1 MTSDCT
7 MFKNYFKIAIRNLFR
22 HKGYSCINISSLAL
36 GMACTLVILFWVQDE
51 LSYDRFHQNADAIY
65 RVNVEWKENSAKWA
79 KTPGLLAA
87 AMQAE
92 IPEVINA
99 ARLHKRPKLVIRYGE
114 KAFYEENK
122 LRADPTLFEMFSFPF
137 VKGNRENW
145 TPGIVI
151 TESMARKYFGDAEP
165 LGKVLNVNNWY
176 DVPVT
181 GVIREL
187 PHNSY
192 MQFDCVLQ
200 LESLKRF
207 WPGGFTWGNFSHETF
222 VQLRAG
228 ADPAVAGAK
237 ITKVLLKNFPQIS
250 PYVNKLYLQPLTE
263 VYLTA
268 GIGGSQ
274 FVNGD
279 RKYIYIF
286 SIIAFVVLLIACI
299 NFMNL
304 STARSLNRAK
314 EVGLRKVIGS
324 SRMQLL
330 KQFLGESVLLAVVAA
345 VLAIILVEMLLPAFN
360 QLAAKT
366 LKLDYSD
373 IRLLLGLAMI
383 TLVTGI
389 VAGSY
394 PAIYLSAFKPIA
406 VLKGGQLESGNRRA
420 GFRRLLVVTQFAFA
434 NILIIS
440 TIVIHRQLHFM
451 THTKLGFDKDNVVYV
466 PAKANFGAQYEAVK
480 HELLQRPEILGVA
493 ANGCLPTNTLNTS
506 LIFWEGK
513 ATDREYPVETNAVD
527 CDYFELL
534 NMEFVAG
541 RNFSQQHAT
550 DAASAF
556 ILNEEAAKM
565 MEMES
570 PIGKE
575 IRVGQKQGTVI
586 GVVRNAH
593 FKSLRQKI
601 EPQIFHLLTDYNSEL
616 VDLFGIVMIKIRGNS
631 IPPALAGIE
640 RVWKSANPNHPFEYH
655 FLDETYD
662 RLYNQEKRTST
673 LFNYFTVLAISISCL
688 GLFGL
693 AAFVAE
699 NRTKEIGIRKVLG
712 ASVAGV
718 VALLSKDFVKL
729 VFLANLV
736 AFPIAYFAMN
746 KWLQDFAYRIDIGW
760 WVFALAGGIALL
772 IALLTVSTQAIKAAL
787 ANPVEALRYE

>member
-1 MTSDCT
+1 ML
-7 MFKNYFKIAIRNLFR
+7 KNYLKIAVRNLLK
-22 HKGYSCINISSLAL
+22 HKGYSFINLCGLAL
-36 GMACTLVILFWVQDE
+36 GMACAIVILFWVQDE
-51 LSYDRFHQNADAIY
+51 LSYDRFHPNANDIY
-65 RVNVEWKENSAKWA
+65 RVVVEWKENSTKWA

-87 AMQAE
+87 AMKDE

-99 ARLHKRPKLVIRYGE
+99 ARLHKRPKLAIRYGE
-114 KAFYEENK
+114 KAFYEEAK
-122 LRADPTLFEMFSFPF
+122 LRADPALFEMFAFPF
-137 VKGNRENW
+137 VKGDREALAS
-145 TPGIVI
+145 GMVI
-151 TESMARKYFGDAEP
+151 TESMARKYFGEEEP

-176 DVPVT
+176 DVPVS
-181 GVIREL
+181 GVIRDL

-200 LESLKRF
+200 LESLQKF

-222 VQLRAG
+222 VQLRQG
-228 ADPAVAGAK
+228 VDPAAVSAK
-237 ITKVLLKNFPQIS
+237 ITNLLLRNFPQIS
-250 PYVNKLYLQPLTE
+250 PYVNKLYLQPFTE
-263 VYLTA
+263 VYLTT
-268 GIGGSQ
+268 GIGGGQ

-279 RKYIYIF
+279 RKYLYIF
-286 SIIAFVVLLIACI
+286 SVIAFFVLLIACI

-304 STARSLNRAK
+304 STARSLNRAR
-314 EVGLRKVIGS
+314 EVGLRKVVGS
-324 SRMQLL
+324 SRLQLL
-330 KQFLGESVLLAVVAA
+330 QQFLGESILLAAVAA

-360 QLAAKT
+360 QLAGKM
-366 LKLDYSD
+366 LKLDYGD
-373 IRLLLGLAMI
+373 VKLMLGLAMI
-383 TLVTGI
+383 TLATGV

-406 VLKGGQLESGNRRA
+406 VLKGGRLESGNKRA
-420 GFRRLLVVTQFAFA
+420 GFRRALVVTQFALA
-434 NILIIS
+434 IMLIIG
-440 TIVIHRQLHFM
+440 TIVIHRQLRFM
-451 THTKLGFDKDNVVYV
+451 THTKLGFDKDNVVYI
-466 PAKANFGAQYEAVK
+466 PAKANFGAQYQTVK
-480 HELLQRPEILGVA
+480 QELLKFPEIISVT
-493 ANGCLPTNTLNTS
+493 ANSILPTNTLNTS

-513 ATDREYPVETNAVD
+513 APDREHPVETNAVD
-527 CDYFELL
+527 YDYFELL

-570 PIGKE
+570 PIGRE
-575 IRVGQKQGTVI
+575 IRVGQKQGTII

-601 EPQIFHLLTDYNSEL
+601 APQIFHVLTDYNSEL

-631 IPPALAGIE
+631 IAAALANIE
-640 RVWKSANPNHPFEYH
+640 QVWRTVNSNYPFEYH

-673 LFNYFTVLAISISCL
+673 LFNYFTFLAIAISCL

-699 NRTKEIGIRKVLG
+699 NRTKEIGVRKVLG
-712 ASVAGV
+712 ASITGIVG
-718 VALLSKDFVKL
+718 LLSKDFVKL
-729 VFLANLV
+729 VLIANLLTC
-736 AFPIAYFAMN
+736 PIAYFSMN
-746 KWLQDFAYRIDIGW
+746 RWLQDFAYRIDLSW
-760 WVFALAGGIALL
+760 WVFALAGGMALL
-772 IALLTVSTQAIKAAL
+772 IALLTVSAQAIKAAL

>member
-1 MTSDCT
+1 
-7 MFKNYFKIAIRNLFR
+7 MFKNYFKIALRNLFR
-22 HKGYSCINISSLAL
+22 HKGYSFINLSGLAL

-99 ARLHKRPKLVIRYGE
+99 ARLHKRPKLVMRYDE
-114 KAFYEENK
+114 KAFYEEGK
-122 LRADPTLFEMFSFPF
+122 LRVDPALFEMFSFPF
-137 VKGNRENW
+137 VKGNCENW
-145 TPGIVI
+145 TQGIVI
-151 TESMARKYFGDAEP
+151 TESLARKYFGEEEP
-165 LGKVLNVNNWY
+165 LGKVLNINNWY

-181 GVIREL
+181 GVIRDL

-192 MQFDCVLQ
+192 IQLDCVLQ
-200 LESLKRF
+200 LEALKRF

-222 VQLRAG
+222 VQLHTG
-228 ADPAVAGAK
+228 ADPASVGAK
-237 ITKVLLKNFPQIS
+237 ITNLLFKNFPQIS

-268 GIGGSQ
+268 EIGGGQ

-279 RKYIYIF
+279 RKYVYIF

-324 SRMQLL
+324 SRVQLL
-330 KQFLGESVLLAVVAA
+330 KQFLGESILLAIVAA

-360 QLAAKT
+360 QLAGKM
-366 LKLDYSD
+366 LKLDYGEVK
-373 IRLLLGLAMI
+373 LLLGLALI

-394 PAIYLSAFKPIA
+394 PAIYLSSFKPIA
-406 VLKGGQLESGNRRA
+406 VLKGGQFESGNRRA
-420 GFRRLLVVTQFAFA
+420 GVRHLLVVTQFALA
-434 NILIIS
+434 IMLIIG

-480 HELLQRPEILGVA
+480 QELLKFPEIGSVA
-493 ANGCLPTNTLNTS
+493 ANSILPTNTLNTS

-513 ATDREYPVETNAVD
+513 PPNREYPVETNAVD
-527 CDYFELL
+527 YDYFTLL

-541 RNFSQQHAT
+541 RIFSPQHAA

-556 ILNEEAAKM
+556 VLNEEAAKM

-601 EPQIFHLLTDYNSEL
+601 EPQIFHLLADYNSEL
-616 VDLFGIVMIKIRGNS
+616 VDLFGIVMIKIRGNG
-631 IPPALAGIE
+631 IPTALASIE
-640 RVWKSANPNHPFEYH
+640 AVWKGVNPNHPFEYH

-662 RLYNQEKRTST
+662 TLYTQEKRTST

-712 ASVAGV
+712 ASVSGIV
-718 VALLSKDFVKL
+718 TLLSKDFVKL
-729 VFLANLV
+729 VLLGNVIAW
-736 AFPIAYFAMN
+736 PIAYYMMKN
-746 KWLQDFAYRIDIGW
+746 WLQDFAYRINIGW
-760 WVFALAGGIALL
+760 WVFALAGGVALL
-772 IALLTVSTQAIKAAL
+772 IALLTVSIQAIKAAL